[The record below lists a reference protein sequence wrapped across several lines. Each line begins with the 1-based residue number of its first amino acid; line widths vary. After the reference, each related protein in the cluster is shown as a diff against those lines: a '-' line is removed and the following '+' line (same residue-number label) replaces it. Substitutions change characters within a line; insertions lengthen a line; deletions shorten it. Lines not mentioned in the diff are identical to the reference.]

1 MEKVETNCSVFSRSN
16 FVYFNALPVVI
27 SSLAVIVVSKYA
39 WSAHIKFKSRVQPL
53 PLEQRRIEINKSS
66 ISVSPHSTNNTNSVT
81 NTASSLTTTSSS
93 TTGGVAFIRV
103 VRESEEP
110 YVFFRKSG

>member
-16 FVYFNALPVVI
+16 FVYFNAVPVVI

-53 PLEQRRIEINKSS
+53 PEQRRIERSKSS
-66 ISVSPHSTNNTNSVT
+66 LSVSPHSTNNTNSVT